1 MVTGL
6 ASGELYCGGARRP
19 KSKSSYTNYYKM
31 RKRML
36 EMRRITL
43 ITKRR
48 SMMPEMVGDER
59 IIQNSDELLEKG
71 TARLTSFRASPDSSL
86 LLDYQ

>member
-1 MVTGL
+1 MVIGL

-19 KSKSSYTNYYKM
+19 KSKSSYELLKM

-48 SMMPEMVGDER
+48 SMTPEMVGDER
-59 IIQNSDELLEKG
+59 IIQNSDELLEN
-71 TARLTSFRASPDSSL
+71 
-86 LLDYQ
+86 

>member
-1 MVTGL
+1 
-6 ASGELYCGGARRP
+6 
-19 KSKSSYTNYYKM
+19 M

-48 SMMPEMVGDER
+48 SMTPEMVGDER